1 MKDNKTQALVGAAL
15 LFVGVF
21 MPIVRIPIMGSMNY
35 FMNGQGDGV
44 IVLLIA
50 VVGGALAL
58 AGKVRHVVWPAGLA
72 LLIMAMTFYRFQTG
86 MVRMREEMET
96 SLRDNPFRGLADMA
110 ANSIQLE
117 WGWGILLLGAGLM
130 MYAGVSARR
139 VSKPPEAP

>member
-1 MKDNKTQALVGAAL
+1 
-15 LFVGVF
+15 
-21 MPIVRIPIMGSMNY
+21 
-35 FMNGQGDGV
+35 
-44 IVLLIA
+44 
-50 VVGGALAL
+50 
-58 AGKVRHVVWPAGLA
+58 
-72 LLIMAMTFYRFQTG
+72 